1 MPLNRKHS
9 KEVLLSRK
17 NPVYYLEV
25 QCHVCSMRPW
35 PIIVFAGGH
44 RHKADVFP
52 NLIFQSLQRPEH
64 HVRCVAARRPYRD
77 LHCANLPVLIA
88 LHRSY
93 LDLDLGFLGAGAAGG
108 APGKL
113 LLERLVLL
121 LQLADL

>member
-1 MPLNRKHS
+1 MHLETTLQEIKP
-9 KEVLLSRK
+9 
-17 NPVYYLEV
+17 YYLEV
-25 QCHVCSMRPW
+25 QCQVCSMRS
-35 PIIVFAGGH
+35 IIVFAGGH

-52 NLIFQSLQRPEH
+52 NLIFQALQRPDH
-64 HVRCVAARRPYRD
+64 HVRCVTARRPYRD
-77 LHCANLPVLIA
+77 LHRANLPALIA